1 MVLERLDRL
10 SLDEARITASQILK
24 VVYGLV
30 QNMRVVM
37 DGGQTHSACHPLG
50 LRISPFRRQVIHRRY
65 LGCPGYVWWCQRVV
79 SASNSISEVM
89 HYIVSDVNK
98 SKRQ

>member
-10 SLDEARITASQILK
+10 TLDEGRITASEILK

-37 DGGQTHSACHPLG
+37 DGEQADSACYPLA
-50 LRISPFRRQVIHRRY
+50 LRNSPFRRQVIIHR
-65 LGCPGYVWWCQRVV
+65 
-79 SASNSISEVM
+79 
-89 HYIVSDVNK
+89 
-98 SKRQ
+98 